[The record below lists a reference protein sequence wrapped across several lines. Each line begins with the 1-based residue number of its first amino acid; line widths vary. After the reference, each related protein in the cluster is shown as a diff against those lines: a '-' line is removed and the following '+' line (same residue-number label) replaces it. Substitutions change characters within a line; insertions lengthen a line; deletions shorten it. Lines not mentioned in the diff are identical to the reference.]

1 MAAVLLWKIM
11 SLNNIIPYDLWFSQT
26 PCKVCRHLASHH
38 RDDVGCIG
46 VFTEKEDKKSFY
58 MGTCRFACKKYCET
72 NLDYLE
78 YMYEQHNNK

>member
-1 MAAVLLWKIM
+1 M
-11 SLNNIIPYDLWFSQT
+11 SWSKMFPFDTWFPQT
-26 PCKVCRHLASHH
+26 PCKVCGHLASHH
-38 RDDVGCIG
+38 RIDVGCVG

-58 MGTCRFACKKYCET
+58 MGTCKDNCKRYCET